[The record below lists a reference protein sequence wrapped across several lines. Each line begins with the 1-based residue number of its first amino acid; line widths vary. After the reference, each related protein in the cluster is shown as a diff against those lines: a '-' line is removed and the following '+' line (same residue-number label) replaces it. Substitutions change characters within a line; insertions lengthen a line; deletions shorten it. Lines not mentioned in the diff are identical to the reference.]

1 MTPRISICV
10 VGSANIDLT
19 FRTSRFPR
27 PGETLTGRSL
37 HQGLGGK
44 GANQAV
50 AAARLGAEVT
60 FIACTGRDGFGAE
73 AIRQYQADGIRT
85 DFVRQVDNQPTGTAA
100 ILVDDHAENC
110 IVVIPGANQMLSEA
124 DIRSASRVIECSDA
138 VLCQLETPLPATL
151 QAFRIAR
158 GAKKLTVLT
167 PAPMQP
173 LPDQLL
179 HLCDLCI
186 PNRTEINH
194 LVGHEVNNVD
204 DAIDAARL
212 LLRDRGVGSVAVT
225 MGRDGAVIVDKTVA
239 AHIPAVQVDA
249 IDTTGAGD
257 AFTAALAVFCCEG
270 LTLLEAA
277 RKASLVAAITVT
289 RVGTH
294 PTFPRRD
301 EISD

>member
-1 MTPRISICV
+1 MTPRSRICV

-19 FRTSRFPR
+19 FRTSRFPS
-27 PGETLTGRSL
+27 PGETLTGRAL

-60 FIACTGRDGFGAE
+60 FISCTGRDGFGAE

-85 DFVRQVDNQPTGTAA
+85 DFIRQVDNQPTGTAA
-100 ILVDDHAENC
+100 ILVDDQAENC
-110 IVVIPGANQMLSEA
+110 IIVIPGANQMLSET
-124 DIRSASRVIECSDA
+124 DIQSASSVIKRSDA
-138 VLCQLETPLPATL
+138 VLCQLETPLAATI
-151 QAFRIAR
+151 QAFQVAR
-158 GAKKLTVLT
+158 SAKKLTVLT
-167 PAPMQP
+167 PAPYQR

-186 PNRTEINH
+186 PNRTEICA
-194 LVGHEVNNVD
+194 LVGHEVNNAD

-212 LLRDRGVGSVAVT
+212 LQDRGVGSVAVT
-225 MGRDGAVIVDKTVA
+225 MGRCGAVIVESQGATY
-239 AHIPAVQVDA
+239 IPASQVDA

-257 AFTAALAVFCCEG
+257 AFSAALAVFYCEG
-270 LTLLEAA
+270 LSLAEAA

-289 RVGTH
+289 RLGAH
-294 PTFPRRD
+294 PAFPRRD
-301 EISD
+301 EIGD